1 MSNKLEL
8 TWYGKENEI
17 KVEPRILIEDK
28 EKSNTSNDPNT
39 ENMLIHGDNLL
50 ALKALENNYSGKV
63 KCIYIDPPYN
73 TGNAFE
79 HYDDN
84 LEHSIWLN
92 LMRSRLTILQKLLS
106 DDGSIWIQIDE
117 EEQAYLKVLCDEIF
131 GRSNFVNMISVNMK
145 NIAGASGGGE
155 DKRLKK
161 NCEYILVYAK
171 NYNLL
176 KPFEGAYKYTEI
188 SDLVKEYKDE
198 GKSWKYTTVLL
209 DEGEKIYHG
218 STIDGDGDEIKV
230 YIRKNVVTKSIKQV
244 ASEKNIPEKEVYKK
258 YGINIFR
265 TTNAQSSIRKRIID
279 YRKENKI
286 TSQYISI
293 EYIPKTGKNKGTLY
307 EQFYKDENCNLFVW
321 LRDTSEIIDGELYKK
336 DAQGTYWDMNPYM
349 KNVASEGKVRFPMSK
364 KPEFLLKQIFN
375 MATKEKDLV
384 LDSFLGSG
392 TTCAVAQK
400 INRKFIGIEMG
411 SHAYTH
417 CKVRLDKVIDGSDKS
432 GISKDIKWHGGGAY
446 KFYELAESLINR
458 DAFGEYIIN
467 KDYNPDMLAAAV
479 ALHEGFEYGPDS
491 EFFWKQSKANEN
503 SYLFVTTRHINSGY
517 IESIKTTMEDEEY
530 LVIACKSFDSD
541 ISDKYPN
548 ITIKKIPQ
556 MLLSKCEFDMDNYN
570 LNIISPPIYEGY
582 ELKGCSRWGSCYV
595 SDMFWF
601 WKRVFV
607 INFCFGNW
615 CW

>member
-28 EKSNTSNDPNT
+28 EKSNIANDPNT

-364 KPEFLLKQIFN
+364 KPEFLIKQIFN

-556 MLLSKCEFDMDNYN
+556 MLLSKCEFDKDNYN
-570 LNIISPPIYEGY
+570 LNIISPPIYGGY
-582 ELKGCSRWGSCYV
+582 EDGEECE
-595 SDMFWF
+595 
-601 WKRVFV
+601 
-607 INFCFGNW
+607 NE
-615 CW
+615 

>member
-28 EKSNTSNDPNT
+28 EKSNIANDPNT

-176 KPFEGAYKYTEI
+176 KPFEGVYKYTEI

-198 GKSWKYTTVLL
+198 GKSWKYTTILL

-230 YIRKNVVTKSIKQV
+230 YIRKNVVTKTIKQV

-364 KPEFLLKQIFN
+364 KPEFLIKQIFN

-582 ELKGCSRWGSCYV
+582 EDEEECE
-595 SDMFWF
+595 
-601 WKRVFV
+601 
-607 INFCFGNW
+607 NE
-615 CW
+615 

>member
-1 MSNKLEL
+1 MCWSIDWRDTMSNKLEL

-28 EKSNTSNDPNT
+28 EKSNIANDPNT

-364 KPEFLLKQIFN
+364 KPEFLIKQIFN

-556 MLLSKCEFDMDNYN
+556 MLLSKCEFDKDNYN
-570 LNIISPPIYEGY
+570 LNIISPPIYGGY
-582 ELKGCSRWGSCYV
+582 EDGEECE
-595 SDMFWF
+595 
-601 WKRVFV
+601 
-607 INFCFGNW
+607 NE
-615 CW
+615 

>member
-28 EKSNTSNDPNT
+28 EKSNIANDPNT

-244 ASEKNIPEKEVYKK
+244 TSEKNIPEKEVYKK

-364 KPEFLLKQIFN
+364 KPEFLIKQIFN

-556 MLLSKCEFDMDNYN
+556 MLLSKCEFDKDNYN
-570 LNIISPPIYEGY
+570 LNIISPPIYGGY
-582 ELKGCSRWGSCYV
+582 EDGEECE
-595 SDMFWF
+595 
-601 WKRVFV
+601 
-607 INFCFGNW
+607 NE
-615 CW
+615 

>member
-582 ELKGCSRWGSCYV
+582 EDEEECE
-595 SDMFWF
+595 
-601 WKRVFV
+601 
-607 INFCFGNW
+607 NE
-615 CW
+615 

>member
-364 KPEFLLKQIFN
+364 KPEFLIKQIFN

-582 ELKGCSRWGSCYV
+582 EDEEECE
-595 SDMFWF
+595 
-601 WKRVFV
+601 
-607 INFCFGNW
+607 NE
-615 CW
+615 

>member
-364 KPEFLLKQIFN
+364 KPEFLIKQIFN

-417 CKVRLDKVIDGSDKS
+417 CKVRLDKVINGSDKS

-582 ELKGCSRWGSCYV
+582 EDEEECE
-595 SDMFWF
+595 
-601 WKRVFV
+601 
-607 INFCFGNW
+607 NE
-615 CW
+615 

>member
-28 EKSNTSNDPNT
+28 EKSNIANDPNT

-155 DKRLKK
+155 DIRLKK

-176 KPFEGAYKYTEI
+176 KPFEGVYKYTEI

-198 GKSWKYTTVLL
+198 GKSWKYTTILL

-364 KPEFLLKQIFN
+364 KPEFLIKQIFN

-582 ELKGCSRWGSCYV
+582 EDEEECE
-595 SDMFWF
+595 
-601 WKRVFV
+601 
-607 INFCFGNW
+607 NE
-615 CW
+615 

>member
-595 SDMFWF
+595 SDMF
-601 WKRVFV
+601 
-607 INFCFGNW
+607 
-615 CW
+615 

>member
-28 EKSNTSNDPNT
+28 EKSNIANDPNT

-176 KPFEGAYKYTEI
+176 KPFEGVYKYTEI

-198 GKSWKYTTVLL
+198 GKSWKYTTILL

-230 YIRKNVVTKSIKQV
+230 YIRKNVVTKSIKQE
-244 ASEKNIPEKEVYKK
+244 AYEKNIPEKEVYKK

-364 KPEFLLKQIFN
+364 KPEFLIKQIFN

-582 ELKGCSRWGSCYV
+582 EDEEECE
-595 SDMFWF
+595 
-601 WKRVFV
+601 
-607 INFCFGNW
+607 NE
-615 CW
+615 

>member
-28 EKSNTSNDPNT
+28 EKSNIANDPNT

-176 KPFEGAYKYTEI
+176 KPFEGVYKYTEI

-198 GKSWKYTTVLL
+198 GKSWKYTTILL

-364 KPEFLLKQIFN
+364 KPEFLIKQIFN

-582 ELKGCSRWGSCYV
+582 EDEEECE
-595 SDMFWF
+595 
-601 WKRVFV
+601 
-607 INFCFGNW
+607 NE
-615 CW
+615 